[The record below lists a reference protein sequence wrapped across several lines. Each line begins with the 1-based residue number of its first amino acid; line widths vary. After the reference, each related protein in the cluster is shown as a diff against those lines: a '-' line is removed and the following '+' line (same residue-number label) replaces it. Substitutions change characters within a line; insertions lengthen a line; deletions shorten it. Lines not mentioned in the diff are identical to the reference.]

1 MNSLFLLARNRKN
14 IQQTL
19 LGLIV
24 ILSLMIGSS
33 LPVAQAQ
40 GGSAP
45 ELFSDAGTVDLA
57 LDNPAHIV
65 RSRFVNVNFGLLVA
79 PTGQALDASANSEV
93 TLNLFPDATYTG
105 VVERVEQNFSGSKS
119 WIGRLKEREE
129 GSFFLVASADAFIA
143 HVVSK
148 EGTYEVSLAGE
159 DLYKVIQ
166 IDQSKLAE
174 DAPGLVDHP
183 DPVLLDPNL
192 DVTADTASS
201 IDVMVVY
208 TSAARI
214 AEGSTAAMWARI
226 DLAMAETKTAYIN
239 AGIHPRLRLV
249 HTEEVTYRE
258 SGSLLTDKNRL
269 VRPNDGYLDIV
280 QTLRNTYG
288 ADMVSLVVQN
298 ADACGLAADILATAP
313 TAFQVTA
320 RDGCMTGYYSFAHE
334 FGHLQGARHDLYV
347 DPNTTPY
354 AYGHGFVSP
363 SKGFR
368 TVMAYNNRCS
378 DFGFDCTRL
387 PFFSN
392 PNKTYTGAA
401 TGVVGKSENYKVLNQ
416 TALTVA
422 NFRKAKIGR
431 SFAST
436 FNTTSVPWKPVTGTW
451 TLGSNA
457 SAAFIS
463 SRGVVNSYASMQYP
477 KVYGDLTFEARLLRT
492 EVTANCI
499 IVIDGT
505 SYNVCHSGLFIRGN
519 PANLG
524 ANKWWMPSY
533 EFDYTNDGYFVIY
546 RN

>member
-1 MNSLFLLARNRKN
+1 
-14 IQQTL
+14 
-19 LGLIV
+19 
-24 ILSLMIGSS
+24 
-33 LPVAQAQ
+33 
-40 GGSAP
+40 
-45 ELFSDAGTVDLA
+45 
-57 LDNPAHIV
+57 
-65 RSRFVNVNFGLLVA
+65 
-79 PTGQALDASANSEV
+79 
-93 TLNLFPDATYTG
+93 
-105 VVERVEQNFSGSKS
+105 
-119 WIGRLKEREE
+119 
-129 GSFFLVASADAFIA
+129 
-143 HVVSK
+143 
-148 EGTYEVSLAGE
+148 
-159 DLYKVIQ
+159 
-166 IDQSKLAE
+166 
-174 DAPGLVDHP
+174 
-183 DPVLLDPNL
+183 
-192 DVTADTASS
+192 
-201 IDVMVVY
+201 
-208 TSAARI
+208 
-214 AEGSTAAMWARI
+214 
-226 DLAMAETKTAYIN
+226 
-239 AGIHPRLRLV
+239 
-249 HTEEVTYRE
+249 
-258 SGSLLTDKNRL
+258 
-269 VRPNDGYLDIV
+269 LDIV

-431 SFAST
+431 NFAST

-499 IVIDGT
+499 IVIGGT

-524 ANKWWMPSY
+524 ADKWWMPSY

-546 RN
+546 RNNADGSYRTLKDFTFTAAIHQGDWNTLKVVAVGKSLRFYINSVLVYAGSNAAPLRIGRVGIQFSTGSSTTGNRLYVDSANLTNTPTGGVAYDQLADEAVLPVESGPRYRLLP